1 MTWIQADF
9 VVLERPSPHTMTGI
23 VMIWFQLMQNHKVKG
38 NVAITIRFKLLGCI
52 DWIWR
57 RRTRRPFC
65 WHILK
70 YWDGQYIFASNR
82 TSIWVFHGG
91 YIWYRTMYNVRE
103 LWWISGYQLMSV
115 VLDESKPQ
123 ILPRVWGFPALFV
136 DVRIRIVLIH
146 WLIDPRSTTSLN
158 HFTRDFDNL
167 FVLIPNNK

>member
-23 VMIWFQLMQNHKVKG
+23 VMIWFQLMQNHEVKW

-70 YWDGQYIFASNR
+70 YWDGQYIFASNP
-82 TSIWVFHGG
+82 TAIWVFHGG
-91 YIWYRTMYNVRE
+91 HIQCSGTLMDLGVSAHVRGSRRIQAANITTCMRFSSPVRGRTYPDSAYPQTYRP
-103 LWWISGYQLMSV
+103 
-115 VLDESKPQ
+115 K
-123 ILPRVWGFPALFV
+123 
-136 DVRIRIVLIH
+136 IH
-146 WLIDPRSTTSLN
+146 C
-158 HFTRDFDNL
+158 
-167 FVLIPNNK
+167 